1 MDFENWKEVFYNEY
15 CSKCKYKDTKE
26 TEDPCNECLT
36 EGVRLNTHKP
46 LNFKEKSWYFVM
58 SKEYVAALKELEIAR
73 NHFANADPEFV
84 ETAIYEMLAAECKV
98 FTFDT
103 LSRKGV

>member
-1 MDFENWKEVFYNEY
+1 M
-15 CSKCKYKDTKE
+15 
-26 TEDPCNECLT
+26 
-36 EGVRLNTHKP
+36 
-46 LNFKEKSWYFVM
+46 M
-58 SKEYVAALKELEIAR
+58 SREYVAALKDLEIAR

-103 LSRKGV
+103 LSRKGI